1 METIPELEYVT
12 TYRDHGG
19 VERGLLAV
27 RARTGG

>member
-1 METIPELEYVT
+1 VEKIAQLEYVT

-27 RARTGG
+27 RVRSGE